1 MDKKA
6 VMYAVGAMI
15 IILIVALVIKPI
27 ATGQP
32 LNLGLPGATT
42 PLPTYPV
49 TTPDK
54 SGVTHVVI
62 PATSGTTPPDTGSH
76 MGQKRYEDSI
86 CKSILLW
93 YFVEPVTSEWHTN

>member
-1 MDKKA
+1 
-6 VMYAVGAMI
+6 MYAVGAMI

-54 SGVTHVVI
+54 WGDSRCDPGDFWNN
-62 PATSGTTPPDTGSH
+62 PSDTGSH

-93 YFVEPVTSEWHTN
+93 YFVEPVTSEWYTN

>member
-54 SGVTHVVI
+54 VG
-62 PATSGTTPPDTGSH
+62 
-76 MGQKRYEDSI
+76 
-86 CKSILLW
+86 
-93 YFVEPVTSEWHTN
+93 